1 MRLASTSRAAVSN
14 LMVVERVSN
23 SREVGISFQGQSVR
37 YGDDLQR
44 CEFLNR
50 DRSSIDLIKWE
61 ALGGFQNQRTWE
73 RDERTDWTRQCK
85 LFLR

>member
-23 SREVGISFQGQSVR
+23 SREVGISFQSQSVR

-61 ALGGFQNQRTWE
+61 ALGGLKIS
-73 RDERTDWTRQCK
+73 K
-85 LFLR
+85 LGRETSLPTGHANASYS